1 MIHRKLKANFTEY
14 FLKDASRDTEK
25 KEILSYRK
33 NISWNQLFSNFIIKN
48 GTFTK
53 FLSKMYERI
62 SHTIC
67 IWEITEFY
75 CHILFAKIPSN

>member
-53 FLSKMYERI
+53 FLLNQCDSKFPQFPHCAI
-62 SHTIC
+62 
-67 IWEITEFY
+67 
-75 CHILFAKIPSN
+75 